1 MVLLNGFLVMEH
13 HRVKKKRSMKFVC
26 SVAMGEFHVANNNN
40 NNNNNKIIIV
50 IKIKIMVKEK

>member
-13 HRVKKKRSMKFVC
+13 HRVKKKKRPMKFVC

-40 NNNNNKIIIV
+40 NNNDNDNDDI
-50 IKIKIMVKEK
+50 